1 MKMSDIEEFEYI
13 NKLYELYKNL
23 LTPRQIEIMDKYY
36 LYNLSLSEIAD
47 ILHISRTAI
56 SDALNHAKNNLF
68 EYENK
73 LKLNEKYSN
82 LNKLLDEENLDEET
96 KEKIFKEL
104 Y

>member
-1 MKMSDIEEFEYI
+1 MMYSDIEEFEYI

-82 LNKLLDEENLDEET
+82 LNKLLDEENLDEEI

>member
-36 LYNLSLSEIAD
+36 LYNLSLSEISD

-82 LNKLLDEENLDEET
+82 LNKLLDKENLDEEI

>member
-82 LNKLLDEENLDEET
+82 LNKLLDEENLTEEI

>member
-82 LNKLLDEENLDEET
+82 LNKLLDEENLDEEV

>member
-82 LNKLLDEENLDEET
+82 LNKLLDEENLTEEI
-96 KEKIFKEL
+96 KEKILKEL

>member
-82 LNKLLDEENLDEET
+82 LNKLLDEENLDEEI